1 MESDVAGSTDAI
13 ENGAA
18 GLTRG
23 VSAGSGA
30 TSGRIGLGWESARR
44 SRYAASAPR
53 YLATVVLFVFLALGL
68 RATFFPAQPSPVQP
82 ATRASA
88 GAPSHDFALQFARAY
103 LTYDA
108 ARPGARVQA
117 LAPFMPDGLDPAA
130 GFFPATG
137 SQRVTWVEVASD
149 QRALAGG
156 RVITVAAGVTT
167 QQRPVYLAVTVLH
180 ERGQA
185 LALGGYPSFVGAPV
199 IDTAI
204 SPPERVAV
212 SDKAVVQVV
221 DRVVHNY
228 LAGAAPNLKADLT
241 ADAVVTLPTVVL
253 AVQSVDEV
261 VWAAE
266 GSASGAVLATVTA
279 EDRAGAMYTLTYELG
294 IAYRERPYVEFIEVI
309 PTDT

>member
-1 MESDVAGSTDAI
+1 MVDGGAGSEATVAG
-13 ENGAA
+13 
-18 GLTRG
+18 R
-23 VSAGSGA
+23 V
-30 TSGRIGLGWESARR
+30 GLGWESARR

-53 YLATVVLFVFLALGL
+53 YLATAALLVFLALGL
-68 RATFFPAQPSPVQP
+68 RATFLPPGHPSLPPPPRV
-82 ATRASA
+82 SA
-88 GAPSHDFALQFARAY
+88 DAPSQDFALQFARAY

-108 ARPGARVQA
+108 ARPGARTQA
-117 LAPFMPDGLDPAA
+117 LAPFMPDTLDSNA
-130 GFFPATG
+130 GFFPARG
-137 SQRVTWVEVASD
+137 SQEVIWVNVASD

-167 QQRPVYLAVTVLH
+167 QRRPVYLAVTVLH
-180 ERGQA
+180 RRGEA
-185 LALGGYPSFVGAPV
+185 LALAGYPSFVGAPV
-199 IDTAI
+199 IGTDVTL
-204 SPPERVAV
+204 PERDTVT
-212 SDKAVVQVV
+212 DKAVVQVV

-261 VWAAE
+261 LWTAGPSSE
-266 GSASGAVLATVTA
+266 AVLATVTA
-279 EDRAGAMYTLTYELG
+279 EDGTGALYTLTYELG